1 MDAILDSVTD
11 SLCKPPKLRESLNVS
26 ASFTLPLKVEYYL
39 YYAPCLSV
47 SFASSPTM

>member
-39 YYAPCLSV
+39 YYAPCSSV